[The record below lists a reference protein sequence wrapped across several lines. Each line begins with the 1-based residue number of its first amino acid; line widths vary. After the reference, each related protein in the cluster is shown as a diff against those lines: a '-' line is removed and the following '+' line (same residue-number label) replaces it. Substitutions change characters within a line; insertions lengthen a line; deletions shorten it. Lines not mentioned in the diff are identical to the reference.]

1 MASSLFAVTA
11 ARARPSRR
19 RGVPG
24 RGSRRRRRRRRSRR
38 RKQIQKA
45 LGIKADGVFGPKT
58 KRAVKRYQR
67 RNGLKVTGKAD
78 TATLRSLGLIG
89 QPQNSGLDAA
99 PAPIPADAKAILDQ
113 LAQCESGGN
122 IAAVSRDGRY
132 FGKYQFSIATWEA
145 MGGTG
150 NPAEAPEATQDALPP
165 SSTQQRGTAPWPA
178 CSAQLASKT
187 LVLQAQTNRA
197 ANVAERDGAAF
208 LRDLDVV
215 HPVRDAAD
223 VVHQRPEVVGQG
235 SRGL

>member
-1 MASSLFAVTA
+1 MAQTGGSEAQTQQTTTA
-11 ARARPSRR
+11 PAKKPTT
-19 RGVPG
+19 
-24 RGSRRRRRRRRSRR
+24 
-38 RKQIQKA
+38 KQIQKA

-58 KRAVKRYQR
+58 KRAVKTYQR

-122 IAAVSRDGRY
+122 IAAESRDGRY

-150 NPAEAPEATQDALPP
+150 SPAEADEATQDALAYKLY
-165 SSTQQRGTAPWPA
+165 QERGTAPWPA
-178 CSAQLASKT
+178 CSAQL
-187 LVLQAQTNRA
+187 
-197 ANVAERDGAAF
+197 E
-208 LRDLDVV
+208 
-215 HPVRDAAD
+215 DA
-223 VVHQRPEVVGQG
+223 
-235 SRGL
+235 

>member
-1 MASSLFAVTA
+1 MAQTGGAESQPAHQTTTA
-11 ARARPSRR
+11 PAKKPTT
-19 RGVPG
+19 
-24 RGSRRRRRRRRSRR
+24 
-38 RKQIQKA
+38 KQIQKA

-58 KRAVKRYQR
+58 KRAVKTYQR

-122 IAAVSRDGRY
+122 VAAESRDGRY

-150 NPAEAPEATQDALPP
+150 SPAEAPEATQDALAYKLY
-165 SSTQQRGTAPWPA
+165 QQRGTAPWPS
-178 CSAQLASKT
+178 CSAQL
-187 LVLQAQTNRA
+187 
-197 ANVAERDGAAF
+197 
-208 LRDLDVV
+208 DLE
-215 HPVRDAAD
+215 DA
-223 VVHQRPEVVGQG
+223 
-235 SRGL
+235 